1 MKPPISL
8 DCSLTPELLFVDW
21 LKILANAKQEVQFQ
35 SPTVLVCEQ
44 KQCSHMLDAVL
55 YARFSS
61 EHTLSPAIFAFFT
74 TPLVIMD
81 YVRSNKGGMKLLF
94 QDNLYEKQKVLSS
107 GAVC

>member
-44 KQCSHMLDAVL
+44 KQCSHMLDAFCMLDSLVNTHHL
-55 YARFSS
+55 QQYSPSS
-61 EHTLSPAIFAFFT
+61 PHQWSSW
-74 TPLVIMD
+74 IMSD
-81 YVRSNKGGMKLLF
+81 
-94 QDNLYEKQKVLSS
+94 QTKVE
-107 GAVC
+107 